1 MPTLAYLLIVFSVL
15 GQDTQAEPGLSAG
28 FQLQDFRGAI
38 HSLDDVR
45 DRKLVVIAFLGVEC
59 PLANQY
65 APRLAELAGKFE
77 PKGVAFFAIDANQ
90 QDGAT
95 AMGRFAKENAL
106 PFPFLKDVGNELADR
121 LQVQR
126 TPEVLVLDAQRAIRY
141 RGRIDDQF
149 DRGVHRSAPSRRDL
163 AVALEELLAGRDVS
177 VAEDRPVGCRIGRV
191 RRPGKGE
198 VTYSKQVARILND
211 RCVACHR
218 TGEIAPFA
226 LTTYK
231 QAAGW
236 AETIAEV
243 VRDGRMPPWH
253 ASPEY
258 GKFRNDAHLADERK
272 TTHRRLGRRRRA
284 RRRLTRYT
292 RAADRSDGWRI
303 PKPDLVVELPK
314 TVDVPG

>member
-1 MPTLAYLLIVFSVL
+1 MPALAALFIVFAVL
-15 GQDTQAEPGLSAG
+15 GQDTKAAPRLSDG

-45 DRKLVVIAFLGVEC
+45 DRKMVVIAFLGVEC
-59 PLANQY
+59 PVVSQY
-65 APRLAELAGKFE
+65 APRLVELAGKFE

-90 QDGAT
+90 QDSPS

-126 TPEVLVLDAQRAIRY
+126 TPEVVVLDAERAIRY

-149 DRGVHRSAPSRRDL
+149 DRGVHRSAPLRSDL
-163 AVALEELLAGRDVS
+163 AIVLEELLAGRDVS
-177 VAEDRPVGCRIGRV
+177 VAKTDAVGCRVGRI
-191 RRPGKGE
+191 RRPGHGE
-198 VTYSKQVARILND
+198 VTYAKQVARILND

-218 TGEIAPFA
+218 PGDIAPFS

-236 AETIAEV
+236 ADTIAEV
-243 VRDGRMPPWH
+243 VRDGRMTPWH
-253 ASPEY
+253 VSPQY
-258 GKFRNDAHLADERK
+258 GKFRNDINLSDDEKRLIAAWVAD
-272 TTHRRLGRRRRA
+272 GA
-284 RRRLTRYT
+284 P
-292 RAADRSDGWRI
+292 AG
-303 PKPDLVVELPK
+303 DL
-314 TVDVPG
+314 